1 MPKVAIIGCASWG
14 TALGIT
20 IALNGVSVKL
30 WARNRETADKFN
42 EAQEN
47 VTYLPGFRFPD
58 RLSATASVEDAMDKA
73 DMVILAVP
81 AQSMRR
87 NIGEIKDYLDDS
99 KLIVSASKGLEI
111 GSGKRMSEVIAEEI
125 DTRFHSNICIL
136 SGPNMARETAQG
148 LLSAT
153 TIAAHDM
160 AAAQRAH
167 TLINSDSFYAFTS
180 TDVAGVELG
189 GALKNVIAVGAGIT
203 DGFGYGNNAKAALII
218 RGLSEMIFLGTKLGA
233 NPVTFIGLSALG
245 DLVVT
250 CFSPLSRN
258 YTLGRE
264 LTIRGSSKEA
274 LDSMNH
280 RVAEGASTAAAAMDL
295 GHKVG
300 VDLPLVGQ
308 IYQVLYKGLD
318 AKKAATNLVENPVGG
333 ESLEVTKLFRLL
345 LEYVRGRWQQTD
357 HVALWKWE
365 AEDIISQL

>member
-20 IALNGVSVKL
+20 LARNGVSVKL
-30 WARNRETADKFN
+30 WARNQETADKFN

-47 VTYLPGFRFPD
+47 VTYLPGFHFPD
-58 RLSATASVEDAMDKA
+58 HLSATGSVEEAMDKA
-73 DMVILAVP
+73 DMVILAIP
-81 AQSMRR
+81 AQSMRQ

-99 KLIVSASKGLEI
+99 KLIISASKGLEI

-136 SGPNMARETAQG
+136 SGPNIAHETAQG

-153 TIAAHDM
+153 TIAAHDT
-160 AAAQRAH
+160 AVAQRAQA
-167 TLINSDSFYAFTS
+167 LINSDSFYVFTS
-180 TDVAGVELG
+180 TDVVGVELG
-189 GALKNVIAVGAGIT
+189 GAFKNVIALGAGIT

-218 RGLSEMIFLGTKLGA
+218 RGLSEMILLGTRLGA
-233 NPVTFIGLSALG
+233 NPITFIGLSALG

-274 LDSMNH
+274 LDSVNH
-280 RVAEGASTAAAAMDL
+280 HVAEGASTAAAAMDL
-295 GHKVG
+295 GRKMG
-300 VDLPLVGQ
+300 IDLPLVEQ
-308 IYQVLYKGLD
+308 IYKVLYEGLD
-318 AKKAATNLVENPVGG
+318 AKQAATNLVENPVGG
-333 ESLEVTKLFRLL
+333 ESLEVTKLFRLVL
-345 LEYVRGRWQQTD
+345 QYVGGRWQPTD
-357 HVALWKWE
+357 PMPLWKWE